1 MPIINMTLSQKL
13 AVVVAIPLVLSA
25 CLGTW
30 LWYVMENVNVSVT
43 TAQVQYAKAI
53 LAKGM
58 EKDVVQVQQYISDI
72 SATRAQDGLND
83 GLEMAKKYS
92 DSFIKEAA
100 KFQQMFTAQGDQN
113 GLNTIEVL
121 KENFDTYYATG
132 KKLAQAY
139 IDGGPESGNK
149 LMGEFDQAS
158 KSLQN
163 TLKPFVQ
170 RRLDESA
177 AALNKT
183 RDAAHWVK
191 MVATVLNIGAIII
204 SIICAVMLI
213 RSVLNQLGGDP
224 KNVASVVNTMAAG
237 DFSRQPNTPPPSNS
251 LLANA
256 YQMQSSLRSMLAKV
270 KSQSYQVGDMA
281 NSLAAS
287 ALQMSNNAHE
297 ESDAVNGMAA
307 AIEELSVSTVHIS
320 EQGENAKNISNSSR
334 SNAEHGAEVVN
345 KTVAGLLA
353 AAQEIEAASAEVSLL
368 GQDAS
373 NIIEVVTVIK
383 EIADQTNLLA
393 LNAAIEAA
401 RAGEQ
406 GRGFAVVADEVRKLA
421 ERTSNATSEINLM
434 TGKIGEVATRALSS
448 MDKVVSTTRQ
458 GVIDAETA
466 QESIV
471 QIQQSFSEVASV
483 SDDIAISLTEQ
494 SLAATEL
501 SQSTER
507 ISSMSEENSSAAK
520 NLLNLANDMETKV
533 SEVREAVEVFKV

>member
-1 MPIINMTLSQKL
+1 MPNLNMTLSQKL
-13 AVVVAIPLVLSA
+13 AVVVAIPLVFSA
-25 CLGTW
+25 CLGVW
-30 LWYVMENVNVSVT
+30 LWHVMGNVDVSVRV
-43 TAQVQYAKAI
+43 AEVQNSKAI
-53 LAKGM
+53 LAKDMGS
-58 EKDVVQVQQYISDI
+58 DVIQVQQYMSDI
-72 SATRAQDGLND
+72 AATRAQDGLND
-83 GLEMAKKYS
+83 GLEMAKRSS
-92 DSFIKEAA
+92 DNFIEKTA
-100 KFQQMFTAQGDQN
+100 KFEQMFTAQGDQDS
-113 GLNTIEVL
+113 LNKIKTL
-121 KENFDTYYATG
+121 RTNFDIYYATG

-139 IDGGPESGNK
+139 IDGGPASGNK
-149 LMGEFDQAS
+149 LMSEFDRAS
-158 KSLQN
+158 ESLQK

-170 RRLDESA
+170 TRLDESA
-177 AALNKT
+177 AALNETK
-183 RDAAHWVK
+183 DAAYRVK
-191 MVATVLNIGAIII
+191 IVATILNISAIVVSIIFAII
-204 SIICAVMLI
+204 LI

-224 KNVASVVNTMAAG
+224 KNVAYVVNTMASG
-237 DFSRQPNTPPPSNS
+237 DFSRQPSSPPPNNS

-256 YQMQSSLRSMLAKV
+256 YQMQSSLRSMLAQV
-270 KSQSYQVGDMA
+270 KSQSHQVGDMA

-287 ALQMSNNAHE
+287 ALQMSNNAHD

-307 AIEELSVSTVHIS
+307 AIEELSVSTLHIS
-320 EQGENAKNISNSSR
+320 EQGENAKNISNKSS

-434 TGKIGEVATRALSS
+434 TGKIGDVATRALSS
-448 MDKVVSTTRQ
+448 MDKVVNTTRQ

-466 QESIV
+466 QESIE

-483 SDDIAISLTEQ
+483 SDNIAISLTEQ
-494 SLAATEL
+494 SIAATEL
-501 SQSTER
+501 SKSTER
-507 ISSMSEENSSAAK
+507 ISSMSEENSNAAK

-533 SEVREAVEVFKV
+533 LEVKHATEVFKV